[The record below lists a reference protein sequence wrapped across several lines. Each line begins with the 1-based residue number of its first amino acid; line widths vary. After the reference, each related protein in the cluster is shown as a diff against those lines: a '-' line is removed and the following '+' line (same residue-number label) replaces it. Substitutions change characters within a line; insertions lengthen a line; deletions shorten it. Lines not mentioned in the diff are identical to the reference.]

1 MPPRNRRRWQIAAGV
16 VLLWIILWLATGS
29 VAGAFIFLIALAALG
44 AAAFFGLRA
53 LGVNRDHPW
62 VQRVSSRPWRDGQ
75 DVLQQALKHL
85 PEVFVVT
92 PNGALLAPDV
102 VDLRMNPDD
111 LAVLGERMDPSVV
124 MESAAEV
131 YQETVSAHN
140 ARLARRG
147 PVEVRIIA
155 DPAMPPG
162 RFRLR
167 QGQPVNNYMS
177 DAPGSDDPRALEDPH
192 TPQSPQNQRAPLSPQ
207 NQQGLQS
214 PQNQR
219 APQAPP
225 FPQDSRSPEN
235 PRFPADPR
243 APADPYAAY
252 GSQAPAAP
260 PVPPASPAPYPR
272 PQLVPDHGYGRHPA
286 DDGPT
291 HAQDRTATFGGG
303 VPTMLESN
311 HSATP
316 PLRLVTGG
324 KVAETTISGARA
336 GRGRTVE
343 LGLPEVPTVSREHA
357 KFTYQGGQWYVTN
370 LGMNGITVNGQA
382 VTGEHPVQT
391 GDSIRWGTRPD
402 ALQSEVEIG

>member
-1 MPPRNRRRWQIAAGV
+1 MNQRGDAMRRPARASMPPRNRRRWQIAAGV
-16 VLLWIILWLATGS
+16 VALWIILWIATGS

-62 VQRVSSRPWRDGQ
+62 VQRISSRPWRDGQ

-92 PNGALLAPDV
+92 PNGTLLAPDI

-111 LAVLGERMDPSVV
+111 LAVLGERMDPTLV
-124 MESAAEV
+124 MESAVEV
-131 YQETVSAHN
+131 YQETVAAHN
-140 ARLARRG
+140 ARLARRA

-155 DPAMPPG
+155 DPGMPPG

-167 QGQPVNNYMS
+167 QGQPVNSYIAP
-177 DAPGSDDPRALEDPH
+177 DADVPGLPGASENPRVPQNSYDPRVPENP
-192 TPQSPQNQRAPLSPQ
+192 RASY
-207 NQQGLQS
+207 
-214 PQNQR
+214 
-219 APQAPP
+219 APQAPEA
-225 FPQDSRSPEN
+225 PQ
-235 PRFPADPR
+235 
-243 APADPYAAY
+243 
-252 GSQAPAAP
+252 
-260 PVPPASPAPYPR
+260 ASPAPYPR
-272 PQLVPDHGYGRHPA
+272 PQLVPDHGRHPA

-291 HAQDRTATFGGG
+291 RAQDRTATFGG
-303 VPTMLESN
+303 VPTMMESN
-311 HSATP
+311 HHAAP

-324 KVAETTISGARA
+324 KVAETTVSGARA
-336 GRGRTVE
+336 GRGRSVE

-370 LGMNGITVNGQA
+370 LGMNGITVNGQP
-382 VTGEHPVQT
+382 VTGEQPVHS